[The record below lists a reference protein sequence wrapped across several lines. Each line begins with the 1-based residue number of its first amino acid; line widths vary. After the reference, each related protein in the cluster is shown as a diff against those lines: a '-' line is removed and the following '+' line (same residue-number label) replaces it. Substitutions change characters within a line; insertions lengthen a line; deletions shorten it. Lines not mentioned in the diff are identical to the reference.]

1 MPKQDMIKLVAGLL
15 LAAVAGVLVFRSFR
29 HGTDSDGMVYFY
41 DLSEQKLFPAPRA
54 SIPPIRG
61 VNNEEA
67 DGVRAIVISDSG
79 DPKNRKRQ
87 RIAYLEKYTPQLKA
101 EFEAARNRSAD
112 ATSNAVAIPREV
124 VPANT
129 LVRRL
134 TDKEWYP
141 MNSPEG
147 EKIVNEWNVPGANGA
162 YPAVCVP

>member
-1 MPKQDMIKLVAGLL
+1 MLKQDQIKLI
-15 LAAVAGVLVFRSFR
+15 AGVLLAMVAAVLVLRTFR
-29 HGTDSDGMVYFY
+29 HGPDSDGMVFFY

-61 VNNEEA
+61 INNDEA

-79 DPKNRKRQ
+79 DPKDRKRQ

-101 EFEAARNRSAD
+101 GFEAARQHSAD
-112 ATSNAVAIPREV
+112 APANVIRREE

-134 TDKEWYP
+134 TDKDWHR

-147 EKIVNEWNVPGANGA
+147 EKIVTEWNVPGLDGS
-162 YPAVCVP
+162 YPSVCVP